1 MYKTKIVSWNFFA
14 IHPSL
19 KLTRLSKKK
28 KKINIVTLA
37 E

>member
-1 MYKTKIVSWNFFA
+1 MYKTKIVAWNFFA

-28 KKINIVTLA
+28 KINIVTLA